1 MKKLHAIFVIS
12 ILIILNS
19 NHVYSYDD
27 VITHPA
33 LTDIAVS
40 KSILQSYL
48 SKNLG
53 TEFSNNYTSVI
64 DGEQVIE
71 ILKRGSTEEDTP
83 NCRAA
88 SHFLNPLKGWET
100 AGG

>member
-40 KSILQSYL
+40 KSHFAII
-48 SKNLG
+48 
-53 TEFSNNYTSVI
+53 FV
-64 DGEQVIE
+64 
-71 ILKRGSTEEDTP
+71 EEPRD
-83 NCRAA
+83 
-88 SHFLNPLKGWET
+88 
-100 AGG
+100 